1 MKNVNAP
8 VFANLWRP
16 RPAPSLSLSQRRWLT
31 RPGALTA
38 GLRQLGDVQL
48 IVLRECVEPAP
59 AEEASALGIH
69 PSAPIWVRE
78 ILMSVDAAPC
88 VAARSCT
95 PLLHSRGVWQ
105 AMRRLKNRPLA
116 DMLYHDPTVTRSG
129 FAVARL
135 DGRSR
140 LHDVA
145 VGVNSP
151 ATDPERVGEVPFWA
165 RRSVFW
171 RAGAGLV
178 VAECFLAK
186 FWEFSKAPR
195 SCRQ

>member
-8 VFANLWRP
+8 VFADLWRP
-16 RPAPSLSLSQRRWLT
+16 HPAPSLPRSHRLWLS

-38 GLRQLGDVQL
+38 GLRQLGTVEL
-48 IVLRECVEPAP
+48 SVLRECVEPAP
-59 AEEASALGIH
+59 AEEACALGIH
-69 PSAPIWVRE
+69 PRAPIWVRE
-78 ILMSVDAAPC
+78 ILMRIDGVPC

-95 PLLHSRGVWQ
+95 PLQHSRGIWQ

-135 DGRSR
+135 DGRSG
-140 LHDVA
+140 LYGVA
-145 VGVNSP
+145 VSTDSP
-151 ATDPERVGEVPFWA
+151 RIEPGRPGEIPLWA

-178 VAECFLAK
+178 VAECFLAD
-186 FWEFSKAPR
+186 FWTLIPKPK
-195 SCRQ
+195 